1 MKKVAVI
8 NDLSGF
14 GKCSLAV
21 AMPIISALGLEC
33 CPVPTAVLSNQTGY
47 NEFYSVDF
55 TNHLPS
61 YINVWKKQNIKFD
74 AILIGYLASEK
85 QVEIILDFIENFKN
99 DDTIVV
105 VDPIM
110 ADDGV
115 MYHTY
120 NNELCDEVK
129 KLTQKAHI
137 ITPNLTELCILCG
150 ADYEEINRENDVE
163 KIGRL
168 ASSLINDTTRTVVVT
183 GAKKDNEVYN
193 IIATENATDVVKS
206 TLLQGAFSGTGDIFS
221 SIVCSEIVN
230 GKAVKD
236 AVLLATEFITESIKN
251 TPTKLCYEPDGVNF
265 QNNLYM
271 LIKEQKND

>member
-14 GKCSLAV
+14 GKCSLTV
-21 AMPIISALGLEC
+21 ALPIISALGLEC

-47 NEFYSVDF
+47 DEFYSVDF
-55 TNHLPS
+55 TDHLPS

-85 QVEIILDFIENFKN
+85 QVEIILDFIEDFKN

-120 NNELCDEVK
+120 NDELCDEVK
-129 KLTQKAHI
+129 KLTQKADI

-150 ADYEEINRENDVE
+150 ADYEEINREKSVE
-163 KIGRL
+163 KIGKL
-168 ASSLINDTTRTVVVT
+168 ASSLLSETTKIVIVT
-183 GAKKDNEVYN
+183 GTKKGNEVYN
-193 IIATENATDVVKS
+193 IIATKNAIDVIKS

-221 SIVCSEIVN
+221 SIVCGEIVN
-230 GKAVKD
+230 KKSVKD
-236 AVLLATEFITESIKN
+236 AVLLATEFITESIKS
-251 TPTKLCYEPDGVNF
+251 TPTKLSYEPNGVNF
-265 QNNLYM
+265 QKHLEM
-271 LIKEQKND
+271 LIYAK